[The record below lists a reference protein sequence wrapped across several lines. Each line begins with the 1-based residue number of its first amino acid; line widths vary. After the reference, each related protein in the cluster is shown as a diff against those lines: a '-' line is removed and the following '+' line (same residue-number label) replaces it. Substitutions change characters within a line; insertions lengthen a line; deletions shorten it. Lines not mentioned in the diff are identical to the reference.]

1 MGVLPFMSKKISLL
15 HATRG
20 RSTQANNC
28 RDKWLTAAKNPQD
41 IEHIFGI
48 DDDDVDSLSNIN
60 TQRVIVER
68 GKGCVAAWNACAKAS
83 TGAIL
88 IQLSD
93 DWEPIEAWDEII
105 LKEFEGVENEQVL
118 AISDGHR
125 TDDLLCMA
133 ILNRKRYEKQGY
145 MFHPDFFSVYS
156 DNYFTW
162 LATKD
167 GVIKEAKHIVFEH
180 KHPIFNKAEWDKTYL
195 ESNDQKNYMQGHSK
209 FLELTR
215 PLGSKICLTMI
226 VKNEIHNMR
235 RCLESV
241 KDVINYWVICD
252 TGSTDG
258 TQQFIKDLM
267 AEWGIPGELHER
279 PWVDFATNRTESLK
293 LARSKGDYTLVM
305 DADDYLVIKG
315 DKAVLQNLKFDQYHL
330 KIIHGGLEYSRVQL
344 VRNDYEWK
352 YVGVLHEYLD
362 GPKDVKMF
370 PAVVLGN
377 VIIMASASDTR
388 NGFSGQKKYI
398 SDALILEKA
407 LLDES
412 IEPGLRTRYYFYL
425 AQSYRDAG
433 MHERA
438 LIAYQQRVDLGGWE
452 EEVYYSKYMIAR
464 LKTILKYKD
473 EEIIDTFLK
482 AWEYRASRVDAL
494 FDLIIFL
501 RDKERFALAWAFVS
515 IGVKIPP
522 TRDSLFVRTDIQQWR
537 MVDEY
542 SILAARTGNKNEAV
556 KAAKTL
562 IESPLAAQLIPEHER
577 ERIAKNLIEFNKLK

>member
-1 MGVLPFMSKKISLL
+1 MSKKISLL

-20 RSTQANNC
+20 RSKQANDC
-28 RDKWLTAAKNPQD
+28 RDKWLLAAKNPQE

-48 DDDDVDSLSNIN
+48 DDDDADSLTNIN
-60 TQRVIVER
+60 TQRVIVQR

-83 TGAIL
+83 TGEIL

-93 DWEPIEAWDEII
+93 DWEPIEGWDETI
-105 LKEFEGVENEQVL
+105 LKEFEEAEGERVL
-118 AISDGHR
+118 AISDGSR
-125 TDDLLCMA
+125 KDDLLCMA

-145 MFHPDFFSVYS
+145 LFHPDFFSVYS

-162 LATKD
+162 AAYKD
-167 GVIKEAKHIVFEH
+167 GVVKDAKHIVFEH
-180 KHPIFNKAEWDKTYL
+180 KHPVFNKAEWDKTYL
-195 ESNDQKNYMQGHSK
+195 ESNAQHNYFKGHGK

-215 PLGSKICLTMI
+215 SPGSKICLAMI

-241 KDVINYWVICD
+241 KDVIGYWVICD

-279 PWVDFATNRTESLK
+279 PWVDFASNRTESLK

-305 DADDYLVIKG
+305 DADDYLEIKG
-315 DKAVLQNLKFDQYHL
+315 DKSVLQNLKFDQYHL

-344 VRNDYEWK
+344 VRNEYEWK

-362 GPKDVKMF
+362 GPKDIKLF
-370 PAVVLGN
+370 PPVVLGN
-377 VIIMASASDTR
+377 VIIRASASDSR

-398 SDALILEKA
+398 SDALVLERA
-407 LLDES
+407 LLDDT
-412 IEPGLRTRYYFYL
+412 IDPGLRSRYYFYL

-433 MHERA
+433 MHERS
-438 LIAYQQRVDLGGWE
+438 LIAYQQRADLGGWE

-464 LKTILKYKD
+464 LKAILKYKD
-473 EEIIDTFLK
+473 EEIIDAFLK
-482 AWEYRASRVDAL
+482 AWEYRPSRVDAL

-501 RDKERFALAWAFVS
+501 RDKNRFALAWALVS
-515 IGVKIPP
+515 IGVKIQP
-522 TRDSLFVRTDIQQWR
+522 TSDNLFVRIDIQQWR
-537 MVDEY
+537 MLDEY
-542 SILAARTGNKNEAV
+542 SILAARTGNKAEAI

-562 IESPLAAQLIPEHER
+562 IESHLAPQLIPANER
-577 ERIAKNLIEFNKLK
+577 ERIAKNLIEFEKLP

>member
-1 MGVLPFMSKKISLL
+1 MRYKISLL

-20 RSTQANNC
+20 RSKQAIEC
-28 RDKWLTAAKNPQD
+28 RDKWLNSAKDPKA

-48 DDDDVDSLSNIN
+48 DDDDNDSLTNIS
-60 TQRVIVER
+60 TQRVIVAR

-83 TGAIL
+83 NGEIL

-93 DWEPIEAWDEII
+93 DWEPVDGWDESII
-105 LKEFEGVENEQVL
+105 KEFEGVEGEQVL

-133 ILNRKRYEKQGY
+133 ILNRKRYETQGFL
-145 MFHPDFFSVYS
+145 FHPDFFSVYS

-162 LATKD
+162 AAHKD
-167 GVIKEAKHIVFEH
+167 GVIKEAKHIVLEH

-195 ESNDQKNYMQGHSK
+195 ESNDQRNYMQGHGK

-215 PLGSKICLTMI
+215 PANSKIVLAMI

-241 KDVINYWVICD
+241 KDTIDSWVICD

-267 AEWGIPGELHER
+267 AEWDIPGELHER
-279 PWVDFATNRTESLK
+279 PWIDFATNRTESLK
-293 LARSKGDYTLVM
+293 LARDKGDYTLVM
-305 DADDYLVIKG
+305 DADDYLEIKG
-315 DKAVLQNLKFDQYHL
+315 DKNVLKNLKFDQYHL
-330 KIIHGGLEYSRVQL
+330 KIIHGGLEYSRVQ
-344 VRNDYEWK
+344 VVNNAYEWK

-370 PAVVLGN
+370 PAVVLHN
-377 VIIMASASDTR
+377 VIIHASASDTR

-407 LLDES
+407 LLSDT
-412 IEPGLRTRYYFYL
+412 IDDGLKSRYTFYL

-433 MHERA
+433 MHERS
-438 LIAYQQRVDLGGWE
+438 LIAYQQRADLGGWE
-452 EEVYYSKYMIAR
+452 EEVYYSKYMVAR
-464 LKTILKYKD
+464 LKTLLKYKD
-473 EEIIDTFLK
+473 EEIIDAFLK
-482 AWEYRASRVDAL
+482 AWEYRPSRVDAL
-494 FDLIIFL
+494 FDLIIYL

-515 IGVKIPP
+515 LGVKIPP
-522 TRDSLFVRTDIQQWR
+522 TRDSLFVRADIQQWR
-537 MVDEY
+537 MLDEY
-542 SILAARTGNKNEAV
+542 SIMAARSGNKGEAI

-562 IESPLAAQLIPEHER
+562 IESPLAEQLIPAHER
-577 ERIAKNLIEFNKLK
+577 ERIAKNLIEFEKLK

>member
-1 MGVLPFMSKKISLL
+1 MSYKISLL

-20 RSTQANNC
+20 RSIQAKEC
-28 RDKWLTAAKNPQD
+28 RDKWLNAAKNPHD

-48 DDDDVDSLSNIN
+48 DDDDTDSLTNIN

-83 TGAIL
+83 KGEIL

-93 DWEPIEAWDEII
+93 DWEPTQGWDETIS
-105 LKEFEGVENEQVL
+105 KEFEGVEGEQVL

-133 ILNRKRYEKQGY
+133 ILNRKRYDKQGY

-167 GVIKEAKHIVFEH
+167 GVIKNAKHIVFEH
-180 KHPIFNKAEWDKTYL
+180 KHPIFTKAEWDKTYL
-195 ESNDQKNYMQGHSK
+195 ESNSEQNYVRGHGK

-215 PLGSKICLTMI
+215 PNGSTICLAMI

-235 RCLESV
+235 KCLESV
-241 KDVINYWVICD
+241 KDIINYWVICD

-267 AEWGIPGELHER
+267 AEWNIPGELHER

-293 LARSKGDYTLVM
+293 LSRPKGDYTLVM
-305 DADDYLVIKG
+305 DADDYLEITG
-315 DKAVLQNLKFDQYHL
+315 DKAVTKNLKFDQYHL
-330 KIIHGGLEYSRVQL
+330 KIMHGGLEYSRVQL
-344 VRNDYEWK
+344 VRNEYEWK

-362 GPKDVKMF
+362 GPKDIKMF
-370 PAVVLGN
+370 PAIVLNN
-377 VIIMASASDTR
+377 VLIRAAASDTR

-407 LLDES
+407 LLDDT
-412 IEPGLRTRYYFYL
+412 IDAGLKSRYYFYL

-433 MHERA
+433 MHERSI
-438 LIAYQQRVDLGGWE
+438 IAYQQRAECGGWE
-452 EEVYYSKYMIAR
+452 EEVYYAKYMIAR
-464 LKTILKYKD
+464 LKTILQRK
-473 EEIIDTFLK
+473 EEEVIDAYLK
-482 AWEYRASRVDAL
+482 AWEYRPSRADAL
-494 FDLIIFL
+494 FDLVIYL
-501 RDKERFALAWAFVS
+501 RDKERFALAWAFVN

-522 TRDSLFVRTDIQQWR
+522 TKDSLFVRTDIQQWR

-542 SILAARTGNKNEAV
+542 SILAARTGNKDEAIR
-556 KAAKTL
+556 AAKTL
-562 IESPLAAQLIPEHER
+562 CESPLAVQLIPENER
-577 ERIAKNLIEFNKLK
+577 ERIAKNLIEFDKLK

>member
-1 MGVLPFMSKKISLL
+1 MSYKISLL

-20 RSTQANNC
+20 RSIQAKEC
-28 RDKWLTAAKNPQD
+28 REKWLNTAKNSQD

-48 DDDDVDSLSNIN
+48 DDDDTDSLTNIN

-83 TGAIL
+83 KGEIL

-93 DWEPIEAWDEII
+93 DWEPTQGWDETII
-105 LKEFEGVENEQVL
+105 KEFEGVEGEQVL

-133 ILNRKRYEKQGY
+133 ILNRKRYDKQGY

-167 GVIKEAKHIVFEH
+167 GVIKNAKHIVFEH
-180 KHPIFNKAEWDKTYL
+180 KHPVFQKAEWDKTYL
-195 ESNDQKNYMQGHSK
+195 ESNAEHNYVRGHGK

-215 PLGSKICLTMI
+215 PAGSTICLAMI

-235 RCLESV
+235 KCLESV
-241 KDVINYWVICD
+241 KDIINYWVICD

-267 AEWGIPGELHER
+267 AEWNIPGEIHER

-293 LARSKGDYTLVM
+293 LARTKGDYTLVM
-305 DADDYLVIKG
+305 DADDYLEIKG
-315 DKAVLQNLKFDQYHL
+315 DKTVTQNLKFDQYHL

-344 VRNDYEWK
+344 VRNEYEWK

-370 PAVVLGN
+370 PAIVLNN
-377 VIIMASASDTR
+377 VIIHAAASDTR
-388 NGFSGQKKYI
+388 NGFSGQKKYV

-407 LLDES
+407 LLDDT
-412 IEPGLRTRYYFYL
+412 IEAGLKSRYYFYL

-433 MHERA
+433 MHERSI
-438 LIAYQQRVDLGGWE
+438 IAYQQRIECGGWE
-452 EEVYYSKYMIAR
+452 EEVYYSKYMVAR
-464 LKTILKYKD
+464 LKTILFRK
-473 EEIIDTFLK
+473 EEEVIDTYLK
-482 AWEYRASRVDAL
+482 AWEYRPSRVDAL
-494 FDLIIFL
+494 FDLIIYL
-501 RDKERFALAWAFVS
+501 RDKERYALAWAFVN
-515 IGVKIPP
+515 IGIKVPP
-522 TRDSLFVRTDIQQWR
+522 TKDSLFVRVDIQQWR
-537 MVDEY
+537 MLDEY
-542 SILAARTGNKNEAV
+542 SILAARTGNKDEAIRSA
-556 KAAKTL
+556 KAL
-562 IESPLAAQLIPEHER
+562 IESPLAAQLIPENER
-577 ERIAKNLIEFNKLK
+577 ERIAKNLIEFDKLK